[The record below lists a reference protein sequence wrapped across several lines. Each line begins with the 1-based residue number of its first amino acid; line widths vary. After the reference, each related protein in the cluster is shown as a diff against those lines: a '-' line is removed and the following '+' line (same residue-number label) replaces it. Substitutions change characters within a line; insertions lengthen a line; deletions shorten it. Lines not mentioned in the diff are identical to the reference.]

1 MKIGFFKKVCAA
13 LLFAVGAFALA
24 GCQTSDKNVGLR
36 ILDSSYQIIEVQ
48 PVTPG
53 AKVTKRLRL
62 VMSIENPTIYN
73 AVDFTISYRCYDTN
87 DLPIPRTDNPHTSG
101 SWENYP
107 INMIVGHGV
116 NGVVYSEFDTFDNL
130 GRVEVYDGNYRY
142 QSVWE
147 TYFAWWIS
155 MFVIV
160 GVAVLFYSVDLFAR
174 GLTAEELKQRFT
186 DNVASS
192 LVVLALLLIICII
205 PLIFSSWVV
214 TLIILGGYVGFLLLS
229 GAATA
234 ARIAI
239 ANKNN

>member
-36 ILDSSYQIIEVQ
+36 ILDTSAQIL
-48 PVTPG
+48 
-53 AKVTKRLRL
+53 KVKDPTSGRESKRLRL
-62 VMSIENPTIYN
+62 VLSIENPTIYN
-73 AVDFTISYRCYDTN
+73 AVDFTISYRCYDEL
-87 DLPIPRTDNPHTSG
+87 DQPIPRTDNPHTSG

-192 LVVLALLLIICII
+192 LVVLSLLLIICII

-234 ARIAI
+234 TRIAI
-239 ANKNN
+239 ANKGK